1 MDISDHALEGNDMTA
16 IKPETG
22 SSLTG
27 YWGSDNSQ
35 HVNFIGL
42 DDYVHEL
49 YIFPGAGWVD
59 NDLTELALAQSP
71 AVQSG
76 LSGYWQ
82 SDNSVHVF
90 YNGAG
95 TDNHVYQLRIFPGGP
110 GWVWEDLTSLADG
123 IVPEVSRALNGY
135 WGTDNSQHVNYIG
148 SGNHIHELYRAS
160 GASPTD
166 WTDND
171 LTALAG
177 AVPPHSD
184 TALVSYWGSDSS
196 QHVFFIGT
204 DGHVHELYV
213 APGTNGWSDNDLTA
227 LTGAHSTPNVNTA
240 PAGFW
245 DDENG
250 QHLYYIGNDAG
261 LHEIYTYPGA
271 GWTDHNLTYVVHA
284 VAPNLGTVLDVYE
297 GSPNSRHVNFFGV
310 DGHVHE
316 LYATPGAAGSGW
328 VDNDLT
334 KMANAVDPVVGDREL
349 HGYWGNDSS
358 QHVNFIG
365 TDGDLH
371 ELYITPSTNGWV
383 DNNRTQLA

>member
-1 MDISDHALEGNDMTA
+1 MEGNDMPA

-22 SSLTG
+22 SSITG

-35 HVNFIGL
+35 HVNFIGV
-42 DDYVHEL
+42 DDHVHEL
-49 YIFPGAGWVD
+49 YISPGADWVD
-59 NDLTELALAQSP
+59 NDLTELAIAQSP

-82 SDNSVHVF
+82 SDDSVHVF
-90 YNGAG
+90 YYGAG
-95 TDNHVYQLRIFPGGP
+95 TDNHVYQLRIFSGGP

-148 SGNHIHELYRAS
+148 SGNHVHELYRAS
-160 GASPTD
+160 GAAATD
-166 WTDND
+166 WSDND
-171 LTALAG
+171 LTELAG
-177 AVPPHSD
+177 GVSPHSN

-204 DGHVHELYV
+204 DDHVHELYI
-213 APGTNGWSDNDLTA
+213 APGTKGWSDNDLTA

-240 PAGFW
+240 LAGLW
-245 DDENG
+245 NTDSSQN
-250 QHLYYIGNDAG
+250 LLYIGTDG
-261 LHEIYTYPGA
+261 DIHELFIVPGPV
-271 GWTDHNLTYVVHA
+271 GWGEHDLTTVGHA
-284 VAPNLGTVLDVYE
+284 IAPNIGGALDMYSGTD
-297 GSPNSRHVNFFGV
+297 GSLHINFFGV

-316 LYATPGAAGSGW
+316 LYNHPGAAGAGW

-334 KMANAVDPVVGDREL
+334 KMANAVDPVVGDRQL

-365 TDGDLH
+365 ADGDLH
-371 ELYITPSTNGWV
+371 ELYIAPGTNGWV
-383 DNNRTQLA
+383 DNNLTQLV

>member
-1 MDISDHALEGNDMTA
+1 MEGIGMSA

-42 DDYVHEL
+42 DGHVHEL
-49 YIFPGAGWVD
+49 YSWPCANWVD

-71 AVQSG
+71 AVQSD

-82 SDNSVHVF
+82 NDDSVHVF
-90 YNGAG
+90 YCGAG

-148 SGNHIHELYRAS
+148 SGTHIHELCRAS

-171 LTALAG
+171 LTAMAG
-177 AVPPHSD
+177 AVPPHSN

-204 DGHVHELYV
+204 DGDIHELFIV
-213 APGTNGWSDNDLTA
+213 PGGPGWGQHDLTKV
-227 LTGAHSTPNVNTA
+227 G
-240 PAGFW
+240 
-245 DDENG
+245 
-250 QHLYYIGNDAG
+250 
-261 LHEIYTYPGA
+261 
-271 GWTDHNLTYVVHA
+271 HA
-284 VAPNLGTVLDVYE
+284 VAPNIGTALDMYS
-297 GSPNSRHVNFFGV
+297 GTDGSRHINFFGV

-316 LYATPGAAGSGW
+316 LYNHPGAAGAGW

-349 HGYWGNDSS
+349 HGYWGSDSS

-365 TDGDLH
+365 ADGDLH
-371 ELYITPSTNGWV
+371 ELYIAPGTSGWV
-383 DNNRTQLA
+383 DNNLTQLA

>member
-1 MDISDHALEGNDMTA
+1 MEGIGMSA

-42 DDYVHEL
+42 DGHVHEL
-49 YIFPGAGWVD
+49 YILPGANWVD

-82 SDNSVHVF
+82 NDDSVHVF
-90 YNGAG
+90 YCGAG

-148 SGNHIHELYRAS
+148 SGTHIHELCRAS

-171 LTALAG
+171 LTAMAG
-177 AVPPHSD
+177 AVTPHSN

-204 DGHVHELYV
+204 DDHVHELYI
-213 APGTNGWSDNDLTA
+213 APGTKGWVDNDLTA
-227 LTGAHSTPNVNTA
+227 LTGGLAPNVNTA
-240 PAGFW
+240 LAGLW
-245 DDENG
+245 DTDSSQNLLFIGTDGDIHELFIVPGGPGWG
-250 QHLYYIGNDAG
+250 QHDLTKVGHAIEPNIGTALDMYSG
-261 LHEIYTYPGA
+261 
-271 GWTDHNLTYVVHA
+271 TD
-284 VAPNLGTVLDVYE
+284 G
-297 GSPNSRHVNFFGV
+297 SRHINFFGV

-316 LYATPGAAGSGW
+316 LYNHPGAAGAGW

-349 HGYWGNDSS
+349 HGYWGSDSS

-365 TDGDLH
+365 ADGDLH
-371 ELYITPSTNGWV
+371 ELYIAPGTSGWV
-383 DNNRTQLA
+383 DNNLTQLA

>member
-1 MDISDHALEGNDMTA
+1 MEGNDMTA
-16 IKPETG
+16 VKPETG

-35 HVNFIGL
+35 HVNFTGL
-42 DDYVHEL
+42 DGHVHEL
-49 YIFPGAGWVD
+49 YILPGANWVD
-59 NDLTELALAQSP
+59 NDLIELALAQSP
-71 AVQSG
+71 ALQSG

-82 SDNSVHVF
+82 SDDDSVHVF

-110 GWVWEDLTSLADG
+110 GWIWEDLTSLADG
-123 IVPEVSRALNGY
+123 IVPEVSRALSGY

-177 AVPPHSD
+177 AVPPHSN

-204 DGHVHELYV
+204 DDHVHELYT
-213 APGTNGWSDNDLTA
+213 APGTNGRVDNDLTA
-227 LTGAHSTPNVNTA
+227 LTGALATPNVNTA
-240 PAGFW
+240 LAGFW
-245 DDENG
+245 DTDSS
-250 QHLYYIGNDAG
+250 QHLLFIGTDG
-261 LHEIYTYPGA
+261 HIHELFIVPGIP
-271 GWTDHNLTYVVHA
+271 GWADHDLTNVGHA
-284 VAPNLGTVLDVYE
+284 IAPNIGAALDVYT
-297 GSPNSRHVNFFGV
+297 GSDGSRHINFFGV

-316 LYATPGAAGSGW
+316 LYNHPGAAGAGW

-358 QHVNFIG
+358 QHVDFIG

-371 ELYITPSTNGWV
+371 ELYIAPGTNGWV
-383 DNNRTQLA
+383 DNNLTALA

>member
-1 MDISDHALEGNDMTA
+1 MEGNDMPA

-22 SSLTG
+22 SSITG

-42 DDYVHEL
+42 DDHVHEL
-49 YIFPGAGWVD
+49 YISPGTDWVD
-59 NDLTELALAQSP
+59 NDLTELAIAQSP

-82 SDNSVHVF
+82 SDDSVHVF
-90 YNGAG
+90 YYGAG

-148 SGNHIHELYRAS
+148 SGDHIHELYRAS
-160 GASPTD
+160 GAAATD

-171 LTALAG
+171 LTELAG
-177 AVPPHSD
+177 GVSPHSN

-204 DGHVHELYV
+204 DEHVHELYI

-240 PAGFW
+240 LAGLW
-245 DDENG
+245 NTDSSQN
-250 QHLYYIGNDAG
+250 LLYIGTDGNI
-261 LHEIYTYPGA
+261 HELFIVPGPV
-271 GWTDHNLTYVVHA
+271 GWGEHDLTTVGHA
-284 VAPNLGTVLDVYE
+284 IAPNIGGALDMYSGTD
-297 GSPNSRHVNFFGV
+297 GSLHINFFGV

-316 LYATPGAAGSGW
+316 LYNHPGAAGAGW

-371 ELYITPSTNGWV
+371 ELYIAPGTNGWV
-383 DNNRTQLA
+383 DNNLTQLA

>member
-1 MDISDHALEGNDMTA
+1 MTA
-16 IKPETG
+16 VKPETG

-35 HVNFIGL
+35 HVNFTGL
-42 DDYVHEL
+42 DGHVHEL
-49 YIFPGAGWVD
+49 YILPGANWVD

-82 SDNSVHVF
+82 SDDDSVHVF

-110 GWVWEDLTSLADG
+110 GWIWEDLTSLADG
-123 IVPEVSRALNGY
+123 IVPEVSRALSGY

-177 AVPPHSD
+177 AVPPHSN

-204 DGHVHELYV
+204 DDHVHELYT
-213 APGTNGWSDNDLTA
+213 APGTNGRVDNDLTA
-227 LTGAHSTPNVNTA
+227 LTGALATPNANTA
-240 PAGFW
+240 LAGFW
-245 DDENG
+245 DTDSS
-250 QHLYYIGNDAG
+250 QHLLFIGTDG
-261 LHEIYTYPGA
+261 HIHELFIVPGIP
-271 GWTDHNLTYVVHA
+271 GWADHDLTNVGHA
-284 VAPNLGTVLDVYE
+284 IAPNIGAALDVYT
-297 GSPNSRHVNFFGV
+297 GSDGSRHINFFGV

-316 LYATPGAAGSGW
+316 LYNHPGAAGAGW

-371 ELYITPSTNGWV
+371 ELYIAPGTNGWV
-383 DNNRTQLA
+383 DNNLTALA

>member
-1 MDISDHALEGNDMTA
+1 MTA

-35 HVNFIGL
+35 HVNFIGT
-42 DDYVHEL
+42 DDHVHEL
-49 YIFPGAGWVD
+49 YIAPGADWVD
-59 NDLTELALAQSP
+59 NDLTELAIAQSP

-82 SDNSVHVF
+82 SDASVHVF

-123 IVPEVSRALNGY
+123 IVPEVSRALNAY

-148 SGNHIHELYRAS
+148 SGDHIHELYRAS

-177 AVPPHSD
+177 AVPPHSN

-196 QHVFFIGT
+196 QHVVFIGT
-204 DGHVHELYV
+204 DDHVHELYI
-213 APGTNGWSDNDLTA
+213 APGAHGWVDNDLTA
-227 LTGAHSTPNVNTA
+227 LTGALTPNVNTA
-240 PAGFW
+240 LAGFW
-245 DDENG
+245 DTDSS
-250 QHLYYIGNDAG
+250 QHLLYIATDGHI
-261 LHEIYTYPGA
+261 HELFIVPGIP
-271 GWTDHNLTYVVHA
+271 GWADHDLTTVGHA
-284 VAPNLGTVLDVYE
+284 IAPNIGAALDVYS
-297 GSPNSRHVNFFGV
+297 GSDGSRHINFFGV
-310 DGHVHE
+310 DEHVHE
-316 LYATPGAAGSGW
+316 LYNHPGAAGAGW

-334 KMANAVDPVVGDREL
+334 KMANAVDSVVGDREL

-371 ELYITPSTNGWV
+371 ELYIAPGTNGWG
-383 DNNRTQLA
+383 DNNLPQLA